1 MKQYLIAAIAATAIS
16 AAAQTAIGL
25 HLVSVHDKSGF
36 NNVNPGVYVNHKGLT
51 AGLYHNSEHKPS
63 AYLGYTFSGDLPLS
77 MKWGV
82 TVGAITGYSRHKV
95 EALVVPSIAIKDPL
109 FGGAWRLSYAAKIK
123 KDGAQALHL
132 SHEWSF

>member
-1 MKQYLIAAIAATAIS
+1 MKHIFIAAIAAISLS

-25 HLVSVHDKSGF
+25 HLVSVHDTAGF
-36 NNVNPGVYVNHKGLT
+36 NNSNPGVYVNHNGIT
-51 AGLYHNSEHKPS
+51 AGIYHNSERKTS
-63 AYLGYTFSGDLPLS
+63 TYVGYTFSGDLPLS

-82 TVGAITGYSRHKV
+82 TVGAITGYSIKPV
-95 EALVVPSIAIKDPL
+95 ELMLIPSIAIKDPL
-109 FGGAWRLSYAAKIK
+109 FGGAWRVSYAAKIK